1 MVTCNDF
8 YEKFER
14 IGNFCQKSETTAKQ
28 IEDYISYR
36 KRHRLDSFEINRCAL
51 YPFIMI
57 EDKDIVHAD
66 ALKELRRRCKQSGG
80 RSITRKVAIEI
91 INKAN
96 NGVDLRYK
104 IREIPTVRSRMGTF
118 EHTVEGISRE
128 TRDMFDG
135 LKKDIGA
142 DSNEETLLILIR
154 YCNESLSKGEI
165 TVEDLKV
172 GNDKKKLEIINVS
185 SLIGKINDGKKRKK
199 RNKMNNNKS
208 SDGKLCLV
216 DRGVDRQ

>member
-36 KRHRLDSFEINRCAL
+36 KRHNLESFEINRCAL

-57 EDKDIVHAD
+57 EDKDIVHAK
-66 ALKELRRRCKQSGG
+66 ALKELRRRCKQNGG
-80 RSITRKVAIEI
+80 RSVTRKVAIEI

-96 NGVDLRYK
+96 NEVNARYK

-118 EHTVEGISRE
+118 EHTVEGISHE

-135 LKKDIGA
+135 FKKDIA
-142 DSNEETLLILIR
+142 AENNEETLSILIR

-165 TVEDLKV
+165 TVEDLKA
-172 GNDKKKLEIINVS
+172 GDYKKKIETISVS
-185 SLIGKINDGKKRKK
+185 
-199 RNKMNNNKS
+199 
-208 SDGKLCLV
+208 
-216 DRGVDRQ
+216 

>member
-28 IEDYISYR
+28 IEDYILYR
-36 KRHRLDSFEINRCAL
+36 KKHNLESFEINRCAL

-57 EDKDIVHAD
+57 EDKDIVHAR
-66 ALKELRRRCKQSGG
+66 ALKELKKRCRQNGG

-96 NGVDLRYK
+96 NDIDSRHK
-104 IREIPTVRSRMGTF
+104 IREIPTVRARMGTF

-128 TRDMFDG
+128 TRDIFDG
-135 LKKDIGA
+135 FKKDIGA
-142 DSNEETLLILIR
+142 ESNEETLSILIR

-165 TVEDLKV
+165 TVADLKV
-172 GNDKKKLEIINVS
+172 GNSKKKMEMVKVS
-185 SLIGKINDGKKRKK
+185 
-199 RNKMNNNKS
+199 
-208 SDGKLCLV
+208 
-216 DRGVDRQ
+216 

>member
-8 YEKFER
+8 YEKFEI
-14 IGNFCQKSETTAKQ
+14 IGNFCHKSETTAKQ

-36 KRHRLDSFEINRCAL
+36 KRHNLGSFEINRCAL

-57 EDKDIVHAD
+57 EDKDVVHAK
-66 ALKELRRRCKQSGG
+66 ALNELMKRCRQNGG
-80 RSITRKVAIEI
+80 RSITRKIAIEI

-96 NGVDLRYK
+96 NEVNARYK

-118 EHTVEGISRE
+118 EHAVDGISHE
-128 TRDMFDG
+128 TRNMFDG
-135 LKKDIGA
+135 FKKDIDAG
-142 DSNEETLLILIR
+142 SNEETLSILIR

-172 GNDKKKLEIINVS
+172 GKKKMEAIKVA
-185 SLIGKINDGKKRKK
+185 
-199 RNKMNNNKS
+199 
-208 SDGKLCLV
+208 
-216 DRGVDRQ
+216 